1 MENATSILVSHT
13 FGDGCLSRYPVPLR
27 CLRDNRNEFLRPEFT
42 CMLQRNKIKSIPTTV
57 KNSQSSAIVERMYQ
71 SISTMIVI
79 SLREN
84 LSKKYEYISSLIYK
98 KCMVAQYAIRGTV
111 HTTLQHTPG
120 ELAFKKGMI
129 NPFTKINRPY

>member
-71 SISTMIVI
+71 SISTMIAI

-84 LSKKYEYISSLIYK
+84 PPQKYEDVSNLVFRK
-98 KCMVAQYAIRGTV
+98 
-111 HTTLQHTPG
+111 
-120 ELAFKKGMI
+120 
-129 NPFTKINRPY
+129 